1 MTTAARILESFT
13 RRTGVVGSA
22 PPRRYLWTDAF
33 AVTAC
38 LALHGRDRSEGRP
51 AADAPWLGLAV
62 RLVEQV
68 HHILGRHRRDDARTG
83 WISGLDEE
91 EGAYHPTAGG
101 LRIGKPLPERRPGQP
116 SDARLE
122 WEQDGQYY
130 HYLTRWMHAL
140 ARMSDLTK
148 EPVYHRWAVELA
160 LAAHRG
166 FVHGTSA
173 GPLLMSWKV
182 SVDLSRPLVRSMG
195 HHDPLD
201 GLMALASLR
210 ATASSPATGTQ
221 GEGAGGPGELD
232 AAIHDLA
239 EICRGRDWVTDDA
252 LGIGGLLDAAHRA
265 QMLAEMGAVSFGDGG
280 ELPESVAPE
289 ALLHDAALSLDAWER
304 ARPPGLPDHYRLP
317 FREIGMAL
325 GLVAVE
331 GVDHAAQPDIAR
343 RRPVADEIR
352 DHWLAPAHQTGS
364 TWTDHLDIN
373 SVMLATLL
381 APEEHLAL

>member
-1 MTTAARILESFT
+1 MTTAARILESFV

-22 PPRRYLWTDAF
+22 PARRYLWTDAF
-33 AVTAC
+33 AVSAL
-38 LALHGRDRSEGRP
+38 LALHRRQQKEGGA

-101 LRIGKPLPERRPGQP
+101 LRIGKPLPERRPGKP

-140 ARMSDLTK
+140 ARMSAITK
-148 EPVYHRWAVELA
+148 EPTYHRWAVELA

-166 FVHGTSA
+166 FVHGTS
-173 GPLLMSWKV
+173 GGTQQMSWKM

-201 GLMALASLR
+201 GLMTLASLR
-210 ATASSPATGTQ
+210 ATAPSP
-221 GEGAGGPGELD
+221 GAGTEGGVAGSQGELD

-265 QMLAEMGAVSFGDGG
+265 RMLAGMGVVSFGEGC
-280 ELPESVAPE
+280 ELPESVSPE
-289 ALLHDAALSLDAWER
+289 GLLHDAALSLDAWER

-317 FREIGMAL
+317 FREIGLAL
-325 GLVAVE
+325 GLAAVE
-331 GVDHAAQPDIAR
+331 GVDDAAQPEIAR

-352 DHWLAPAHQTGS
+352 DHWLGPTHQTAP

-373 SVMLATLL
+373 AVMLATLL

>member
-1 MTTAARILESFT
+1 MTTAAGILESFA

-38 LALHGRDRSEGRP
+38 LALHRRDRSEGRP
-51 AADAPWLGLAV
+51 AADAPWLALAV

-91 EGAYHPTAGG
+91 EGAHHPTAGG
-101 LRIGKPLPERRPGQP
+101 LRIGKPLPERRPGQA

-140 ARMSDLTK
+140 ARMSAITN
-148 EPVYHRWAVELA
+148 EPIYHRWAVELA

-166 FVHGTSA
+166 FVHGTSG
-173 GPLLMSWKV
+173 GPRQMCWKM

-201 GLMALASLR
+201 GLMTLASLR
-210 ATASSPATGTQ
+210 ATAPSAAGAQ
-221 GEGAGGPGELD
+221 GDGVGSPGELG

-239 EICRGRDWVTDDA
+239 EICHGRDWVTDDA
-252 LGIGGLLDAAHRA
+252 LGIGAILDAAHRA
-265 QMLAEMGAVSFGDGG
+265 RMLADTGGVSFGEGSD
-280 ELPESVAPE
+280 LPESVAPE

-304 ARPPGLPDHYRLP
+304 ARPPGVPDHYRLP
-317 FREIGMAL
+317 FREIGLAL
-325 GLVAVE
+325 GLVAVD
-331 GVDHAAQPDIAR
+331 GADDAAPPDIVR
-343 RRPVADEIR
+343 RRPLADDIR
-352 DHWLAPAHQTGS
+352 DHWLDPAHQTAS

-373 SVMLATLL
+373 AVMLATLL